1 MPKRF
6 LGLVSCPQARASCV
20 PAAEV
25 DHPSPGQHR
34 GQPACGE
41 GGGTDR
47 GGGQVWS
54 RDVPEPQ
61 LPVGVAASC
70 LILLWVPPG
79 AKSLRVKSPLPLGQE
94 IGGNSP
100 GSLGMPGL
108 EGLQGSGWLSV
119 PPRCLFAS
127 TVLGGWVP
135 LMTTPP
141 LLLPLMAALR
151 GAGVAVTWPRPHS
164 LACLVPREGCWS
176 SPRSGWALFCWGS
189 RPEKRPL

>member
-1 MPKRF
+1 MALCWGSGRWGALVGFPVSRIGDTHFATSKRF

-61 LPVGVAASC
+61 LPVGAAASC

-79 AKSLRVKSPLPLGQE
+79 AKSLRVKSSLPLGQE
-94 IGGNSP
+94 ESGGNSP

-119 PPRCLFAS
+119 PPAAFVHQRCWRA
-127 TVLGGWVP
+127 P
-135 LMTTPP
+135 LITTSP
-141 LLLPLMAALR
+141 LLLPSR
-151 GAGVAVTWPRPHS
+151 RP
-164 LACLVPREGCWS
+164 
-176 SPRSGWALFCWGS
+176 
-189 RPEKRPL
+189 